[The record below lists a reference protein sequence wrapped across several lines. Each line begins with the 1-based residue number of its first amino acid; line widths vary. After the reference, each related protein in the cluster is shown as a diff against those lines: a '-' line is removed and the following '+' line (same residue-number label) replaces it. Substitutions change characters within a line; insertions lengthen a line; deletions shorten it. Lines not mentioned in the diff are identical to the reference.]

1 MELCVEKDP
10 ALNIVDHGGYTTFAL
25 TPEARQ
31 KLKNLSDEEFEKEIE
46 SFDRDTQFFLRI
58 ARGK

>member
-10 ALNIVDHGGYTTFAL
+10 ALNVVDRGGYTTFEL

-31 KLKNLSDEEFEKEIE
+31 RIKNLSDEEFEKEIM

-58 ARGK
+58 ARG